1 MVSSADLRRNEI
13 LELLDIHK
21 KCTVN
26 DLVERFGV
34 SRRTI
39 SSDIVYLSQHYN
51 VVSKPGPH
59 GGIEIKQETENKG
72 SPYLM
77 DFEIEWLQKKCTEAV
92 TEEDCLVAH
101 SILRRFSL

>member
-1 MVSSADLRRNEI
+1 MSNADLRRNEI
-13 LELLDIHK
+13 LELLYIHK
-21 KCTVN
+21 KCSIN
-26 DLVERFGV
+26 DLVARFGV

-39 SSDIVYLSQHYN
+39 SSDIVYLSQHYY

-59 GGIEIKQETENKG
+59 GGIEIKQEKENRG

-77 DFEIEWLQKKCTEAV
+77 DFEVEWLEKKYDEAK
-92 TEEDCLVAH
+92 TEEDRIVAH